1 MCSDLFEEA
10 TFGGEWGTDVVT
22 AEDNGFCERVLVLKF
37 LCSLLLSKEGWRN
50 REEQKKRHRE
60 LKLSHIACY

>member
-1 MCSDLFEEA
+1 MCSDLLEEA
-10 TFGGEWGTDVVT
+10 TLGGEWGADVVT
-22 AEDNGFCERVLVLKF
+22 AEDNGFCQRVLVLKF

-60 LKLSHIACY
+60 LKLSHIAY